1 MINRNVEH
9 LNAEFTELVNQQEDI
24 MNISHNKHRQA
35 GAEGSMRNS
44 ASDAETALAAK

>member
-24 MNISHNKHRQA
+24 ISHIKPRQA
-35 GAEGSMRNS
+35 
-44 ASDAETALAAK
+44 DADVKGIIVTIYVSRVV

>member
-24 MNISHNKHRQA
+24 ISHIKPRQA
-35 GAEGSMRNS
+35 DTESSIRNS
-44 ASDAETALAAK
+44 SIDAETALAAK